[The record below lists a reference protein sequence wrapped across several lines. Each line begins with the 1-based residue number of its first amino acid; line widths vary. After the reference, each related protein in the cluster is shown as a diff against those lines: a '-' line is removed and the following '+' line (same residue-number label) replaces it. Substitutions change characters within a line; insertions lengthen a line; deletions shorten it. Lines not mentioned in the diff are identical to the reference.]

1 MHSHCLVCL
10 WQKFWNSKR
19 WVRSLF
25 CSIAFMESS
34 SVEISR
40 SMLYISRT
48 WNLGLETQNL
58 FLILHLKRNMKD
70 ERSKIQI
77 RSTQNTFSGRI
88 SSVVGFMLVL
98 EIVVCLSRER
108 SPHILVIII
117 MLRMIIT
124 AKPAT
129 LLMMIDILHRLQI
142 YWDKGN
148 MTKKWITR
156 CWQSLLFME
165 STSLGVIIQDNRQWK
180 PILRFERRVNNLK
193 ALSWDNIMDT

>member
-70 ERSKIQI
+70 ERSKKINTKCTKYLLWQNLFSCWVHVGSWNRCLLIQGKV
-77 RSTQNTFSGRI
+77 SAHPGNNYHVENDNHGKAGNTIDDDRYFT
-88 SSVVGFMLVL
+88 
-98 EIVVCLSRER
+98 SR
-108 SPHILVIII
+108 LK
-117 MLRMIIT
+117 T
-124 AKPAT
+124 
-129 LLMMIDILHRLQI
+129 

-148 MTKKWITR
+148 MAKKWITTLSFYGKYLPR
-156 CWQSLLFME
+156 SDHTRQKTME
-165 STSLGVIIQDNRQWK
+165 ANIEVWK
-180 PILRFERRVNNLK
+180 K
-193 ALSWDNIMDT
+193 G

>member
-1 MHSHCLVCL
+1 MH
-10 WQKFWNSKR
+10 
-19 WVRSLF
+19 SLF

-58 FLILHLKRNMKD
+58 FLILHLNRNMKD
-70 ERSKIQI
+70 ERSKKQI

-117 MLRMIIT
+117 MLRMVIT

-129 LLMMIDILHRLQI
+129 LLMMIDILHRLKT

-148 MTKKWITR
+148 MAKKWITTLSFYGKYLPR
-156 CWQSLLFME
+156 SDHTRQKTME
-165 STSLGVIIQDNRQWK
+165 ANIEVWK
-180 PILRFERRVNNLK
+180 K
-193 ALSWDNIMDT
+193 G

>member
-1 MHSHCLVCL
+1 
-10 WQKFWNSKR
+10 
-19 WVRSLF
+19 
-25 CSIAFMESS
+25 MESS

-70 ERSKIQI
+70 ERSEIQI

-165 STSLGVIIQDNRQWK
+165 STSLGVIIQEKKQWK

-193 ALSWDNIMDT
+193 ALSWDNIRLA